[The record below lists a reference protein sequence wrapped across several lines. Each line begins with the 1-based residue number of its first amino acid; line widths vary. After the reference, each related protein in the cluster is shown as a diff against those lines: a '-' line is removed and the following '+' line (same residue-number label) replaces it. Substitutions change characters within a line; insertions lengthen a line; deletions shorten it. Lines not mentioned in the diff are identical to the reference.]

1 MRLALTVVCM
11 SGVGAFNP
19 SRFMLRSLGIDIH
32 RNTTS
37 ATPGTLAKDER
48 SESAGFANPATTAWT
63 PIKLQ
68 LPAPTRA
75 IR

>member
-11 SGVGAFNP
+11 SGVSAFDP
-19 SRFMLRSLGIDIH
+19 SRLMLRSLGIGIH
-32 RNTTS
+32 RNKTF

-48 SESAGFANPATTAWT
+48 SEGAGFANPATTAWT

-68 LPAPTRA
+68 LPVPTRA